1 MEWVNDTINDREE
14 DDVPFEDNSSLIKET
29 GKFEKWR
36 NIEPSKEEND
46 SLIQSENLP
55 GNTSSSLFDLT
66 KTEGKFVITLDLINI
81 LF

>member
-1 MEWVNDTINDREE
+1 MEWVNDTINDRED

-46 SLIQSENLP
+46 SLNKIGSLP
-55 GNTSSSLFDLT
+55 ENTSSSFFYLS
-66 KTEGKFVITLDLINI
+66 KTTGNLVITLDLINI